1 MGRVSSPASGLC
13 IRVTRNYGLQREV
26 MLGDGL
32 EGSTIRRTTFGALGF
47 GPGEQQSRHEER
59 CPDGAAVRRQ
69 GEEGGDRDQN
79 EQGSNCLESVPGT
92 FIRWSLIAESLR
104 CAAIDAMGRIR
115 SHRIVEYFTVE
126 VLLNQAFPLRW
137 LHAELGAWADYEDS
151 RLAAGSSKGFCPTSS
166 TATAA

>member
-1 MGRVSSPASGLC
+1 MF
-13 IRVTRNYGLQREV
+13 
-26 MLGDGL
+26 GDGL
-32 EGSTIRRTTFGALGF
+32 EGSTMRRTAFGALGF

-104 CAAIDAMGRIR
+104 CADIDAMGRRR
-115 SHRIVEYFTVE
+115 SHRIAEYFTVE
-126 VLLNQAFPLRW
+126 VSPNQALPLRW
-137 LHAELGAWADYEDS
+137 LHAELGGLRRFSTSHGKLERIFALPAP
-151 RLAAGSSKGFCPTSS
+151 RLRQPLE
-166 TATAA
+166 